1 MAVADHGVVFN
12 GRGQKFLSAKLESD
26 SLGLVLEAPD
36 TVKTGRNF
44 LQGMAKS
51 MRNQP
56 WFSRHSLT
64 EASRS
69 SRRSERPVHRGFA
82 PIDTILVHALTCLF
96 GAQKSG

>member
-26 SLGLVLEAPD
+26 SLGLVLEAPLPS
-36 TVKTGRNF
+36 KRGGNF

-51 MRNQP
+51 MRDQP

-64 EASRS
+64 EIRRS
-69 SRRSERPVHRGFA
+69 TRRSERPVHSGFA

-96 GAQKSG
+96 GAQISG